1 MPPRK
6 KSVPAAVQQT
16 LPVSKPDAVAAKPVV
31 AAASKPAKA
40 PKAVTPKADLVAAPQ
55 MPKAAE
61 ASKAVAAPKAVEKAK
76 PVAKAVEK
84 AKAPAAAPTRT
95 VRPLG
100 NGVDRIAIVG
110 GLRTP
115 FSRSWSD
122 LNDVDPVE
130 LSTQVARELLF
141 RLELKPQDVDQVI
154 WGTVISV
161 VRSPNVAREVAM
173 NLGMYH
179 CSGFSVSRACA
190 SGFQAIA
197 SAAQQIWSGESD
209 VVLAGGVDVCSHAPV
224 VYKKKVVDQL
234 QKLQKLKGMG
244 LVKELAHLNPMDF
257 LPTAPSISE
266 RYTGKTMGEH
276 AEEMAQNFG
285 ISRRS
290 QEDLAIASHKKAA
303 AATQSGKL
311 ANEIMTVQTPKG
323 PVGTDNLIRTDMDA
337 GKLAKLKPVFDRRNG
352 TITAATSSALTDGA
366 ACVLVMRE
374 SRAKELGY
382 TPMGFVRSFAFA
394 GQDPRENM
402 LLGNVYS
409 TPLALDRAGLT
420 LQDMD
425 FVEIHEAFAAQV
437 LSNIKMFND
446 PTFFREK
453 LNRDKVLGE
462 VNMKTLNVRG
472 GSLAFGHPFAATG
485 LRVATTMLNTLKDEN
500 KQFGL
505 GTICA
510 AGGMGTAMVFE
521 RG

>member
-6 KSVPAAVQQT
+6 KSVTAAVQQT
-16 LPVSKPDAVAAKPVV
+16 LPEAKSATPAQPKP
-31 AAASKPAKA
+31 AAASKPA
-40 PKAVTPKADLVAAPQ
+40 
-55 MPKAAE
+55 
-61 ASKAVAAPKAVEKAK
+61 ASKAAASKTPAAPKAPAKAAAPTAK
-76 PVAKAVEK
+76 PVASTA
-84 AKAPAAAPTRT
+84 RT
-95 VRPLG
+95 VRKLG
-100 NGVDRIAIVG
+100 NGQDRIAIVA

-141 RLELKPQDVDQVI
+141 RTELRPQDVDQVI

-190 SGFQAIA
+190 SGFQAMA
-197 SAAQQIWSGESD
+197 SAAQQIWSGECD
-209 VVLAGGVDVCSHAPV
+209 VVLAGGVDVTSHAPV

-244 LVKELAHLNPMDF
+244 LIKELAHMNPMDF
-257 LPTAPSISE
+257 FPTPPALTE

-276 AEEMAQNFG
+276 AEEMAQNFS

-290 QEDLAIASHKKAA
+290 QEELAISSHKKAA
-303 AATQSGKL
+303 AAVQSGKL
-311 ANEIMTVQTPKG
+311 ASEIMTVQTPKG
-323 PVGTDNLIRTDMDA
+323 PVSTDNLIRTDMDA

-366 ACVLVMRE
+366 GCVLVMRE

-382 TPMGFVRSFAFA
+382 TPMGFIRSFAFA

-409 TPLALDRAGLT
+409 SPLALDRAGLG
-420 LQDMD
+420 LADMD
-425 FVEIHEAFAAQV
+425 FLEIHEAFAAQV

-446 PTFFREK
+446 KAFFRDK
-453 LNRDKVLGE
+453 LNRDTVLGE
-462 VNMKTLNVRG
+462 VDFSKLNVRG
-472 GSLAFGHPFAATG
+472 GSMAFGHPFAATG
-485 LRVATTMLNTLKDEN
+485 LRIATTLLNTLRDEN

-521 RG
+521 RN

>member
-6 KSVPAAVQQT
+6 KSVTAAVQQT
-16 LPVSKPDAVAAKPVV
+16 LPVAKAAPPVV
-31 AAASKPAKA
+31 AKPAKA
-40 PKAVTPKADLVAAPQ
+40 AP
-55 MPKAAE
+55 
-61 ASKAVAAPKAVEKAK
+61 APKAVAPKAAA
-76 PVAKAVEK
+76 PAPAAKAAAPAAVK
-84 AKAPAAAPTRT
+84 KAPAPTTERAPTTQRT
-95 VRPLG
+95 VRKLG
-100 NGVDRIAIVG
+100 NGQDRIAIVA

-141 RLELKPQDVDQVI
+141 RLEMRPQDVDQVI

-173 NLGMYH
+173 NLGMYQ

-197 SAAQQIWSGESD
+197 SAAQQIWSGECD
-209 VVLAGGVDVCSHAPV
+209 VVLAGGVDVTSHAPV

-234 QKLQKLKGMG
+234 QKLQKLHGMG
-244 LVKELAHLNPMDF
+244 LIKELTHLNPMDF
-257 LPTAPSISE
+257 FPTPPALTE

-276 AEEMAQNFG
+276 AEEMAQNFS

-290 QEDLAIASHKKAA
+290 QEELALASHKKAA
-303 AATQSGKL
+303 AAVQSGKL
-311 ANEIMTVQTPKG
+311 AGEIMTVQTPKG
-323 PVGTDNLIRTDMDA
+323 PVSADNLIRTDMDA
-337 GKLAKLKPVFDRRNG
+337 GRLAKLKPVFDKRNG

-382 TPMGFVRSFAFA
+382 EPLGFINSFAFA

-409 TPLALDRAGLT
+409 TPLALDRAGMSLP
-420 LQDMD
+420 DMD
-425 FVEIHEAFAAQV
+425 LLEIHEAFAAQV

-446 PTFFREK
+446 KAFFRDK

-462 VNMKTLNVRG
+462 VDMAKLNTRG

-485 LRVATTMLNTLKDEN
+485 LRIATTMLNALRQED

-521 RG
+521 RN